1 MTIGKKIKYYRKN
14 KKISQEKLAEKIGI
28 SRQAV
33 SKWESDKSVPSTDNL
48 IYISEILDV
57 TVEEL
62 TSDNHGYKD
71 KEFDKLGFKVGYSL
85 SAAAAMFFY
94 GFRNIDTRLKS
105 AYVVLGFIGAIVL
118 SIFTYRLYS
127 IKTRKKIIRYNLI
140 YLIIIN
146 ILGILS
152 KYYGGIIAMILIV
165 LSVPGYEKLLKTY
178 DG

>member
-1 MTIGKKIKYYRKN
+1 MATTCSGLRAKFGTKID
-14 KKISQEKLAEKIGI
+14 I

-33 SKWESDKSVPSTDNL
+33 SKWESGKSVPSTDNL

-62 TSDNHGYKD
+62 TSDNHEYKD
-71 KEFDKLGFKVGYSL
+71 KKIDKFGFVVGYSL
-85 SAAAAMFFY
+85 SAAAVMFFY
-94 GFRNIDTRLKS
+94 GFRNIDTTLKI
-105 AYVVLGFIGAIVL
+105 AYVVLGFIGVIML

-127 IKTRKKIIRYNLI
+127 KEARRKIIRYNLI
-140 YLIIIN
+140 YIIIIN

-165 LSVPGYEKLLKTY
+165 LSVLGYEKFLKYY
-178 DG
+178 DS